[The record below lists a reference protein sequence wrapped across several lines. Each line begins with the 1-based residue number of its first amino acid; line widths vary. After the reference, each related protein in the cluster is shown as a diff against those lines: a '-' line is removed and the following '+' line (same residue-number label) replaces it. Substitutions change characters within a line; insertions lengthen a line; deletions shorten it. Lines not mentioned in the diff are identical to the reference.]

1 MYEVKLASFH
11 GPLDLLLHL
20 IKQYEIDI
28 YDISMKILTE
38 QYINYIKDVTDLDI
52 NVHGDY
58 LVMASELLRI
68 KSRMLLPESTET
80 VEETEDPREGLMN
93 QLIEYQNYRMLA
105 EILNEKKKEEE
116 KYFIKRGNDLSRFEK
131 VDTSLELELV
141 DLITAYYKAKQRQH
155 VVKPTISM
163 ARDTYSIEDATKNI
177 IENLQQ
183 KQSITFAD
191 FVTFSETKTQIV
203 TLFMALL
210 ELMKTETV
218 KIRQELT
225 FGDIYIERGRRYNG

>member
-183 KQSITFAD
+183 KQSITFGD

-218 KIRQELT
+218 KIRQERT

>member
-1 MYEVKLASFH
+1 M
-11 GPLDLLLHL
+11 
-20 IKQYEIDI
+20 
-28 YDISMKILTE
+28 
-38 QYINYIKDVTDLDI
+38 
-52 NVHGDY
+52 
-58 LVMASELLRI
+58 
-68 KSRMLLPESTET
+68 
-80 VEETEDPREGLMN
+80 
-93 QLIEYQNYRMLA
+93 
-105 EILNEKKKEEE
+105 
-116 KYFIKRGNDLSRFEK
+116 
-131 VDTSLELELV
+131 V

-163 ARDTYSIEDATKNI
+163 ARDIYSIEDATKNI

-218 KIRQELT
+218 KIRQERT

>member
-1 MYEVKLASFH
+1 
-11 GPLDLLLHL
+11 
-20 IKQYEIDI
+20 
-28 YDISMKILTE
+28 
-38 QYINYIKDVTDLDI
+38 
-52 NVHGDY
+52 
-58 LVMASELLRI
+58 
-68 KSRMLLPESTET
+68 MLLPESTET

-141 DLITAYYKAKQRQH
+141 DLITAYYKTKQRQH

-191 FVTFSETKTQIV
+191 FVTFSETKTRIV

-218 KIRQELT
+218 KIRQERT

>member
-1 MYEVKLASFH
+1 
-11 GPLDLLLHL
+11 
-20 IKQYEIDI
+20 
-28 YDISMKILTE
+28 MK
-38 QYINYIKDVTDLDI
+38 
-52 NVHGDY
+52 
-58 LVMASELLRI
+58 
-68 KSRMLLPESTET
+68 
-80 VEETEDPREGLMN
+80 
-93 QLIEYQNYRMLA
+93 
-105 EILNEKKKEEE
+105 KKKEEE

-218 KIRQELT
+218 KIRQERT